1 MDRIIVVGST
11 ALNRT
16 GVMYRTSDLDVWTNN
31 KEIVTRCLPRADISE
46 MSEAILN
53 LVPVRGRDRD
63 DILQYATID
72 AVYTIKC
79 SHLGWDIFWNKHKRD
94 VLYLKKIGAQLIEP
108 LYTALVEHWKK
119 EHGNKDF
126 LSLYKDKTEFF
137 NDFVE
142 YRYDH
147 DYLHEL
153 AAYPDKPIY
162 TKCLKEDEDVAIDKS
177 KFDKL
182 SFKEQVKMFREEI
195 TVIATERWM
204 IPHGVHW
211 SKAYHFSLRKT
222 VTSLTKNWATD
233 FLIRNLEHFEI
244 ARYEDFNHII
254 KTLKEGEKQMTN
266 QLTREER
273 EILETE
279 VMDAYYA
286 ITTHKYPYDNFN
298 NLVPDMYYVKGIPN
312 FEFVEQEGGGEGGAE
327 YCYTVF
333 KWKGDFYKII
343 YSYSSYGG
351 YDYDYSQIY
360 RVTPKE
366 KTVTVY
372 E

>member
-11 ALNRT
+11 ALNRA
-16 GVMYRTSDLDVWTNN
+16 GVMERSSDLDVWALS
-31 KEIVTRCLPRADISE
+31 KDVVDKYLPKADIALMPE
-46 MSEAILN
+46 EILN
-53 LVPVRGRDRD
+53 LVPVRGQDRED
-63 DILQYATID
+63 VLQFATID

-94 VLYLKKIGAQLIEP
+94 VLYLKKIGAKLIEP
-108 LYTALVEHWKK
+108 LYIALVEHWKK

-162 TKCLKEDEDVAIDKS
+162 TKCLKEGEDVAIDKS
-177 KFDKL
+177 KFSKL
-182 SFKEQVKMFREEI
+182 PFTEQVKMFREEI
-195 TVIATERWM
+195 TVIAAERWM
-204 IPHGVHW
+204 IPHSIHW
-211 SKAYHFSLRKT
+211 SKAYHYSLRKT

-233 FLIRNLEHFEI
+233 FLIRNLEHFEV
-244 ARYEDFNHII
+244 AKYEDFKHII
-254 KTLKEGEKQMTN
+254 ETLKEGEKQMTN
-266 QLTREER
+266 QLSTAER
-273 EILETE
+273 EALETE
-279 VMDAYYA
+279 IMEAYSA
-286 ITTHKYPYDNFN
+286 WSTSKYPLNDFEDLVYDMDYIKGF
-298 NLVPDMYYVKGIPN
+298 PD
-312 FEFVEQEGGGEGGAE
+312 FEFIEQEGGGEGGAE

-333 KWKGDFYKII
+333 KWKGTFYKVTYNY
-343 YSYSSYGG
+343 YSHHGFDFDCSE
-351 YDYDYSQIY
+351 IY